1 MNNDGKS
8 HNHPRRQW
16 HRRLPGSLH
25 SDALHSGLRSGSRAV
40 RHWFENAGIRAVI
53 WLLHRIPYRW
63 RVPFGGWLF
72 SRLIAPLAG
81 YRRRIRANLDLVVPD
96 LEEAEKARLV
106 RDVPRN
112 IGRTVTELYSPNDFL
127 AVARRIQITGPGLA
141 ALEQAHAQGRPAIL
155 VSGHF
160 GNYDAVRAALLHRGH
175 RIGGLYR
182 PMNNRLFNAHYVATI
197 SRIGS
202 PLFDRGRRGL
212 GQMMRFLR
220 GGGTLAILLDQR
232 MNHGVPLRFFGHPA
246 WTALSAAELALKYD
260 AELIPCYAIRR
271 PDGMTFDVELEA
283 PLPHTD
289 AETMTQALND
299 SLEAQVRA
307 HMDQWFWLHNRWKI
321 PVHLQTHDQNHGHL
335 PMEEAP

>member
-1 MNNDGKS
+1 MSNGGTSRNRARKNRHGQ
-8 HNHPRRQW
+8 PRR
-16 HRRLPGSLH
+16 
-25 SDALHSGLRSGSRAV
+25 DLRAM
-40 RHWFENAGIRAVI
+40 RHWTENAGIRVLI
-53 WLLHRIPYRW
+53 WLLHLIPYRW

-72 SRLIAPLAG
+72 SRLVAPVAG

-96 LEEAEKARLV
+96 LDKAEKARLV

-112 IGRTVTELYSPNDFL
+112 IGRTVTELYSPDDFL
-127 AVARRIQITGPGLA
+127 AVARRTEISGPGLA
-141 ALEQAHAQGRPAIL
+141 ALEQAQADGRPAIL

-160 GNYDAVRAALLHRGH
+160 GNYDAVRAGLLHRGH

-197 SRIGS
+197 SRIGT

-220 GGGTLAILLDQR
+220 GGGTLAILIDQR
-232 MNHGVPLRFFGHPA
+232 MGNGAPLRFFGHTA

-260 AELIPCYAIRR
+260 AALIPCYAIRR
-271 PDGMTFDVELEA
+271 PDGMTFDVVLEA
-283 PLPHTD
+283 PLPHSD

-307 HMDQWFWLHNRWKI
+307 HMDQWFWLHKRWKM
-321 PVHLQTHDQNHGHL
+321 PESAHKQAARTKEQT
-335 PMEEAP
+335 P